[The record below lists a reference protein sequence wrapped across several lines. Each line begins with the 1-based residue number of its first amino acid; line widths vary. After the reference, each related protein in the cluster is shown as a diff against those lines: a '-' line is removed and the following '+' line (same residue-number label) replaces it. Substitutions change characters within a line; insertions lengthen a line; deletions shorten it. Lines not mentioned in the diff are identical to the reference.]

1 MVVTGDKGM
10 KNLIQEKDL
19 PAFMKRL
26 RRHKNR
32 VVFTNGVFDILHR
45 GHVDY
50 LTKARTFGDVLIV
63 GLNSDAS
70 TRRLKG
76 ANRPIFSQK
85 DRAAVLLALKAV
97 DYVVIFKEDTP
108 DKIIQKVKPDIL
120 VKGAD
125 YKLAD
130 IAGGEFV
137 SKRGGKVRRV
147 RLTRGCS
154 TSKTIKKIQNSR

>member
-1 MVVTGDKGM
+1 M
-10 KNLIQEKDL
+10 KNLIHEKDL

-50 LTKARTFGDVLIV
+50 LAKARTFGDVLIV
-63 GLNSDAS
+63 GLNSDTS

-137 SKRGGKVRRV
+137 TKRGGEVHRV
-147 RLTRGCS
+147 RLTRGRS
-154 TSKTIKKIQNSR
+154 TSKTIKKILDCR

>member
-1 MVVTGDKGM
+1 
-10 KNLIQEKDL
+10 
-19 PAFMKRL
+19 
-26 RRHKNR
+26 
-32 VVFTNGVFDILHR
+32 NGVFDILHR

-85 DRAAVLLALKAV
+85 DRATVLLALKAV

-125 YKLAD
+125 YQLAD
-130 IAGGEFV
+130 IAGAEFV
-137 SKRGGKVRRV
+137 TKRGGKVRRV
-147 RLTRGCS
+147 RLTRGRS

>member
-1 MVVTGDKGM
+1 M
-10 KNLIQEKDL
+10 KKLIQEKDL
-19 PAFMKRL
+19 PALIKRL

-137 SKRGGKVRRV
+137 SKRGGKVHRV